1 MKRFLTFL
9 RVLRYLH
16 MSIYFNFK
24 YLPFRQAVKLPVFLY
39 RPRFGVL
46 GGGDFTRLS
55 AFRDKDGYDLARLS
69 CSTDVS
75 Q

>member
-46 GGGDFTRLS
+46 GGGFH
-55 AFRDKDGYDLARLS
+55 
-69 CSTDVS
+69 
-75 Q
+75 